1 MVETVSDLIRALDED
16 RKKANIKRIADE
28 KKTDRDTENRLKD
41 LKNQKKKIDD
51 ANKKTLD
58 NIAKQEQAL
67 LDQLNQNKI
76 NVATFKSE
84 LKILQDE
91 RKLANDD
98 RDDLQKRRRENI
110 EYTIRQREET
120 QAQRRDDAKEKEKI
134 SKEKQAIETKK
145 AAIDKKVAE
154 MQKSGEGDA
163 EKDADIVQAR
173 IDLIKDETELKNQGL
188 TELQQRRN
196 NQEANRKILE
206 MEGRNADFN
215 KKFQKEERKLQRA
228 ELKDRLSKATS
239 GSEREEILK
248 EQAAKDAKSLSV
260 FNKIELGVRGLG
272 DSFKERFKGMASAG
286 AGLLKTGALVA
297 LLFLLPKLLNSPAA
311 KKLVLIIQ
319 DKIIPA
325 FKKVS
330 ETLDGI
336 FGEGTGGLI
345 ATLSA
350 IGLVLYGPSVIKL
363 LFKAARG
370 LVGGVMSLLTN
381 SSTALGTDTKGMG
394 KGKGRFAKLGRGIK
408 ALVGGGG
415 KLAKGAGGLAKGVTK
430 GAVGLAK
437 GAGGVAKSAVG
448 AATNV
453 GKGIVKGSVAAGKTI
468 AKTGPAAASKAAG
481 LLKGGGKILAG
492 AARFAGPV
500 GLALTGGMAVFDGL
514 SAGMEEFKKSGKLG
528 KAMQEGLAGAASGL
542 TFGLISQETISG
554 GMSKVGEAIS
564 DSALGRLF
572 KKKKNPYEGMDDY
585 DKMQAGIDK
594 RDELAMNKSEL
605 LRFEQDPA
613 AYAREVNKGNTSRR
627 KIQPQQI
634 RKQLLANIDKNKE
647 SLEQLG
653 EFGVGAGGSTETAG
667 AMMRA
672 DLKELKTTGM
682 TAAQI
687 IAQGKSD
694 RERDVKDVAPVIIN
708 NDSSVRSSS
717 SNTQNVNETIT
728 PRDGMLVA
736 ATADF

>member
-1 MVETVSDLIRALDED
+1 MAETVTDLIRILKEDNEEKARKERTAD
-16 RKKANIKRIADE
+16 RKREAAE
-28 KKTDRDTENRLKD
+28 KKSDQKYKRDLDDINKKNKALLDKEEQIK
-41 LKNQKKKIDD
+41 KNQKLD
-51 ANKKTLD
+51 A
-58 NIAKQEQAL
+58 E
-67 LDQLNQNKI
+67 
-76 NVATFKSE
+76 
-84 LKILQDE
+84 E
-91 RKLANDD
+91 RKAQLAEI
-98 RDDLQKRRRENI
+98 REQQKRNRED
-110 EYTIRQREET
+110 REVMI
-120 QAQRRDDAKEKEKI
+120 ADQRRTRAERKEDIEEKKKQKKEADKI
-134 SKEKQAIETKK
+134 SKEKKDLDLKK
-145 AAIDKKVAE
+145 AAVEKKVADME
-154 MQKSGEGDA
+154 QQGLDA
-163 EKDADIVQAR
+163 SKDADITQSR
-173 IDLIKDETELKNQGL
+173 IELLKEETELKNQGL
-188 TELQQRRN
+188 DELQQRRN

-228 ELKDRLSKATS
+228 ELKDRLGKATS
-239 GSEREEILK
+239 GAERKELLK
-248 EQAAKDAKSLSV
+248 EQAAKDKKSLSV
-260 FNKIELGVRGLG
+260 FQNIELGVRNLG
-272 DSFKERFKGMASAG
+272 ESFAEKFKGMASAG
-286 AGLLKTGALVA
+286 MGFLKKGALIA
-297 LLFLLPKLLNSPAA
+297 LLFLLPKILNSEAA
-311 KKLVLIIQ
+311 KNLVKLIQ
-319 DKIIPA
+319 DKVIPF
-325 FKKVS
+325 FKRMS
-330 ETLDGI
+330 EFFEGI
-336 FGEGTGGLI
+336 FGEGTGGLV
-345 ATLSA
+345 ATLTAVGA
-350 IGLVLYGPSVIKL
+350 ILYGPTIIKL
-363 LFKAARG
+363 LFKAAKG
-370 LVGGVMSLLTN
+370 LVGAVMSLLSDST
-381 SSTALGTDTKGMG
+381 TALGTDTKGKG
-394 KGKGRFAKLGRGIK
+394 KGKFSRLGRGLSK
-408 ALVGGGG
+408 LFKGGG
-415 KLAKGAGGLAKGVTK
+415 KLAVGVGK

-437 GAGGVAKSAVG
+437 GATG
-448 AATNV
+448 AATTV
-453 GKGIVKGSVAAGKTI
+453 GKGIVSGAKSAGNI
-468 AKTGPAAASKAAG
+468 ISKTGPAAASKAASVIG
-481 LLKGGGKILAG
+481 SGAKLAAG
-492 AARFAGPV
+492 AAKFAGPV
-500 GLALTGGMAVFDGL
+500 GLAITGALAVTDGL
-514 SAGMEEFKKSGKLG
+514 KAGMEEFKKSGKLG
-528 KAMQEGLAGAASGL
+528 KAVQEGLAGAASGL